1 MPTTS
6 PRPRPW
12 GAWFLAALAATWAR
26 ADEPGRVDFG
36 RDVLPIL
43 SDHCFRCHGP
53 DAASR
58 KADLR
63 LDVKEQALRAEDP
76 VIVPGRSDQ
85 SELVARITSDDP
97 DEVMPPPKANR
108 PLSPRQ
114 VALLRRWVDDGATWG
129 RHWAFEPIGTPRP
142 PGPRDRA
149 WPRNPIDAFVLARLD
164 AEGIAPS
171 PRAER
176 ATLLRRV
183 SLDLTGMPP
192 TPEDV
197 DAFLADPAPD
207 AYERRVDRL
216 LASPRYGERMA
227 WEWLDA
233 ARYADS
239 NGYQG
244 DAERTM
250 WPWRDWAVAARPAA
264 SSRAARRVTCSD
276 VDTSIAGGACGLPPA
291 PSTGVRLKK
300 ANSR

>member
-1 MPTTS
+1 MPEPCLDREVPAVGPAAKGQRCPVVRRRADGDNGPTSSPHDQPAIAPKDAMPTTS

-12 GAWFLAALAATWAR
+12 GALFLAALAATGAR
-26 ADEPGRVDFG
+26 ADEPDRVDFG

-63 LDVKEQALRAEDP
+63 LDVKEQALRPEDP

-142 PGPRDRA
+142 PGPT
-149 WPRNPIDAFVLARLD
+149 PRP
-164 AEGIAPS
+164 
-171 PRAER
+171 
-176 ATLLRRV
+176 
-183 SLDLTGMPP
+183 
-192 TPEDV
+192 
-197 DAFLADPAPD
+197 
-207 AYERRVDRL
+207 
-216 LASPRYGERMA
+216 
-227 WEWLDA
+227 
-233 ARYADS
+233 
-239 NGYQG
+239 
-244 DAERTM
+244 
-250 WPWRDWAVAARPAA
+250 
-264 SSRAARRVTCSD
+264 
-276 VDTSIAGGACGLPPA
+276 
-291 PSTGVRLKK
+291 
-300 ANSR
+300 